1 MGPSIHLYIHLY
13 IYTSVSPASAS
24 PQLQWAHLTPYATDP
39 QTFLEGMHTLPYS
52 KLIIFSSKLAPF
64 IVLPILANG
73 ITHPQSRP
81 DLKSRSHPSFLSLP
95 CSSCVIHICQ
105 FHLKNISWSCSL
117 LTNSPTS
124 SHVWA
129 IQIFCPTGAASH
141 LVLSLTS
148 RPRPPGLDSYL
159 CPLLAGLNLCLHFH
173 SCKMGEMIIP
183 SLLWLLRGT

>member
-1 MGPSIHLYIHLY
+1 M

-24 PQLQWAHLTPYATDP
+24 PQLQWTYPTPYVTYP
-39 QTFLEGMHTLPYS
+39 QKFLEGMHTLSYS
-52 KLIIFSSKLAPF
+52 KLIIFSPQLAPF

-73 ITHPQSRP
+73 IIHPQSHP
-81 DLKSRSHPSFLSLP
+81 DLKSRSHPSFSL

-124 SHVWA
+124 SRVWA
-129 IQIFCPTGAASH
+129 IQISCPTDAASH
-141 LVLSLTS
+141 LALSLTS

-173 SCKMGEMIIP
+173 SCKMGEIIFP
-183 SLLWLLRGT
+183 SLLGLLRGT